1 MVTMDINMPNMNGYE
16 ATHQIRELSKSIP
29 IIAVTAYAYASDKQK
44 IMESGFTGYM
54 SKPLNARKLQDEVS
68 ATLKKCFIFT

>member
-1 MVTMDINMPNMNGYE
+1 MPNMNGYE

-54 SKPLNARKLQDEVS
+54 SILLNARKLQDEVS